1 MQSRE
6 YVKRIWRV
14 PKDRGPAEFLG
25 SLVLKALVKHGW
37 PARLEPIPGNFGDG
51 FQIVHKRLGHSAQPD
66 FWDAV
71 TVACRVVAKTHRVQ
85 WVEHRGLVVLSREY
99 LVTPSGF
106 VREVKQGET
115 WQPSC
120 KTATG

>member
-1 MQSRE
+1 
-6 YVKRIWRV
+6 
-14 PKDRGPAEFLG
+14 
-25 SLVLKALVKHGW
+25 
-37 PARLEPIPGNFGDG
+37 
-51 FQIVHKRLGHSAQPD
+51 
-66 FWDAV
+66 
-71 TVACRVVAKTHRVQ
+71 
-85 WVEHRGLVVLSREY
+85 VVLSREY